1 MAFLTHSLV
10 PTGADCICLSDASL
24 KREAGPQCSS
34 QDLVAR
40 IGSR

>member
-24 KREAGPQCSS
+24 KREAGPQKVLFSGPGC
-34 QDLVAR
+34 
-40 IGSR
+40 